1 MASAI
6 KERITTRNSSIEL
19 LRIICILGVI
29 ILHYNNP
36 DNGAAFSFVRKN
48 TLQWFL
54 CHFLESVFIIA
65 VDVFMIISGYFLARN
80 KQIKFWR
87 PIELIVR
94 VIVYSVGLYL
104 LSVILGKSFSL
115 KSLGRCLL
123 PCNYF
128 VILYCAVYIVSPY
141 VNICLSRLSTKSLKI
156 LLVLLFCIFS
166 LEPWLINLLEN
177 ITGCLFNGL
186 SFCGISGSQSG
197 YDFVNFLLM
206 YILGAS
212 LKFFSENGGEKKSTF
227 VYLGINFICSLVI
240 LLLDYLDIP
249 CVYDYEMPILV
260 INALFIFKFFES
272 LKINSKVINFL
283 ASGSFSVFLLHF
295 IFMDKIKVEWA
306 CSQNIFVLLLHIF
319 TSSIL
324 IYLICFCCHLIYEL
338 TVTKLLKRIQSKIKL
353 ELLIE
358 EKKTTDE

>member
-19 LRIICILGVI
+19 LRIICMLGVI

-36 DNGAAFSFVRKN
+36 DNGAAFTFVDQN
-48 TLQWFL
+48 SLSWWFL
-54 CHFLESVFIIA
+54 HFFESVFIIA
-65 VDVFMIISGYFLARN
+65 VDVFMIISGYFLACN
-80 KQIKFWR
+80 KKINFWR
-87 PIELIVR
+87 PIELILR
-94 VIVYSVGLYL
+94 VIIYSTGLYL
-104 LSVILGKSFSL
+104 LSVILGKNFSVKSFL
-115 KSLGRCLL
+115 RCFI

-141 VNICLSRLSTKSLKI
+141 VNLAFSKLSIKHFRIFVLI
-156 LLVLLFCIFS
+156 AFLLFS
-166 LEPWLINLLEN
+166 VEPWCVYVLEAFSG
-177 ITGCLFNGL
+177 TKFNGL
-186 SFCGISGSQSG
+186 SFCGISGSQAG
-197 YDFVNFLLM
+197 YDFVNFLFM
-206 YILGAS
+206 YLLGVFLRKEGDN
-212 LKFFSENGGEKKSTF
+212 LKSKKLL
-227 VYLGINFICSLVI
+227 YLGISLICILCI
-240 LLLDYLDIP
+240 LLLDFFGFP
-249 CVYDYEMPILV
+249 GVYHYEMPLIV
-260 INALFIFKFFES
+260 IYSASIFCLFVNFNFKS
-272 LKINSKVINFL
+272 KIINLL

-295 IFMDKIKVEWA
+295 IFMDKIKVEWV